1 MLRIYGVVL
10 EVIRRLR
17 EVVDEIGTRD
27 PRLGRQMREAMA
39 SIALNTAEGAG
50 NIGGH
55 KRERYQTALGSAR
68 ETVACIDTAVALG
81 YVGALDVDTAAM
93 LDQVIGTL
101 VNLVVRRR

>member
-17 EVVDEIGTRD
+17 VVVDEIGARD
-27 PRLGRQMREAMA
+27 PRLGRQMRDAMA
-39 SIALNTAEGAG
+39 SVALNVAEGAG

-81 YVGALDVDTAAM
+81 YVGTVDAGTAAM